1 MSLTSPAAAPAPS
14 TQNADT
20 AAHVEQ
26 VRMLILGMEQRL
38 QAREQKLEKTLER
51 AQNEGRK
58 FQDLRKD
65 IMSSS

>member
-1 MSLTSPAAAPAPS
+1 
-14 TQNADT
+14 
-20 AAHVEQ
+20 
-26 VRMLILGMEQRL
+26 MLILGMEQRL